1 MRQRAFAAFG
11 LWLILTRSPAD
22 SPRGH
27 VGTAGAIVLLVQ
39 GIFGMLTLFFPEDRG
54 GARMSTIG
62 ILHIVLAGLSSITT
76 MGAMLLL
83 GFWFRGA
90 NATAGLG
97 AYSLVSVGFVFATG
111 GLLVVLGIHS
121 PVAGLVERLTIG
133 GFLQWLF
140 VIAVFLSRQRKGN
153 ANG

>member
-1 MRQRAFAAFG
+1 MLF
-11 LWLILTRSPAD
+11 
-22 SPRGH
+22 
-27 VGTAGAIVLLVQ
+27 VQ
-39 GIFGMLTLFFPEDRG
+39 GIFGMLTLFFPEDPI
-54 GARMSTIG
+54 GAQVSTIG

-76 MGAMLLL
+76 MGSMLLL
-83 GFWFRGA
+83 GLWFRRA

-97 AYSLVSVGFVFATG
+97 VYSLVSVGFVFVTG